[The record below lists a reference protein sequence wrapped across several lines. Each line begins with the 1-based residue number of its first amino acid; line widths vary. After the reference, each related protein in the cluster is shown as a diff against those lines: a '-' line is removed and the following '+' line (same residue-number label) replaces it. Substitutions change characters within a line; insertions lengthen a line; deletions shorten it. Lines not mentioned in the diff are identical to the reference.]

1 MSIHW
6 SFSVTHKVI
15 FYRVLLSYPSSN
27 VITANNVPSKVLKRL
42 PNVAKIDGDMVKPTE
57 RELAAG
63 IAAT

>member
-1 MSIHW
+1 M
-6 SFSVTHKVI
+6 FS
-15 FYRVLLSYPSSN
+15 RVLLSYPFFN
-27 VITANNVPSKVLKRL
+27 IIAANNVPSKVLKRL